1 MARATRGRKLTPEEI
16 RTRDEALDAG
26 FQAKVNGEENE
37 GSRERAAGY
46 SEAEEPFV
54 PLRSAE
60 VRLEDDTVGPRA
72 NARTVGR
79 RGQPTRA
86 KDDDSPSPSVAQD
99 KRGLTMMLN
108 MVEAIVVAR
117 MGEEAKFTKDERA
130 MIETGAAEILQKIS
144 PKSVQTLTAFSSPI
158 MLGTGVFMYVMRVS
172 SLNAR
177 ESVQHD
183 RATTRR
189 ETPEERTRRVNHN
202 GVVLPGVPETRAR
215 VGFTPANGTVSPEVT
230 RDEPKD
236 GTGIIDNDLGGMWE
250 RTAHSG

>member
-1 MARATRGRKLTPEEI
+1 MARTTRGRKLTAEEI
-16 RTRDEALDAG
+16 RIRDQESSG
-26 FQAKVNGEENE
+26 EETGEENE
-37 GSRERAAGY
+37 GERAESAGY
-46 SEAEEPFV
+46 SQAEEPFI
-54 PLRSAE
+54 PLRPAE
-60 VRLEDDTVGPRA
+60 VRLEDDTTGQRA
-72 NARTVGR
+72 SARTSGR
-79 RGQPTRA
+79 RGQPSRS
-86 KDDDSPSPSVAQD
+86 KDDDSPPQSVTAD

-117 MGEEAKFTKDERA
+117 MGDEAKFTKDERA

-177 ESVQHD
+177 KSVQQD

-189 ETPEERTRRVNHN
+189 ETPEERTRRINTN

-215 VGFTPANGTVSPEVT
+215 TNFTPANGTVP
-230 RDEPKD
+230 DEPKD
-236 GTGIIDNDLGGMWE
+236 GTGIIDDALGGMWE